1 MGLAGGVRRTGRKSA
16 RAACR
21 RSCAHLDR
29 YERRSTGLI
38 LAVIPQPLLDG
49 THEALLAPTRHGFGN
64 QVMQSHEGERSR
76 EVFPYAG
83 LSPRYRNP
91 VGEQLRADG
100 RRECTEMQREAI

>member
-1 MGLAGGVRRTGRKSA
+1 MGLAGGVRRAGRKSA

-49 THEALLAPTRHGFGN
+49 THEALLAPTGLGFGN
-64 QVMQSHEGERSR
+64 QSVHSHERER
-76 EVFPYAG
+76 PG
-83 LSPRYRNP
+83 KIIP
-91 VGEQLRADG
+91 
-100 RRECTEMQREAI
+100 